1 MKLFP
6 IIEKKSREIFQAH
19 KIDSD
24 IWQIFLRCSDLD
36 T

>member
-6 IIEKKSREIFQAH
+6 IIEKKSRENFQAH
-19 KIDSD
+19 KINTD
-24 IWQIFLRCSDLD
+24 ISQIFIRCSDLD